1 MTHDDKISYMK
12 VACGIVGH
20 SFHEMGLDMLVS
32 IYDKIIQMEGNTD
45 LKTLV
50 DVQLEVERKHKAIEL
65 EKLKETP
72 KVWK

>member
-12 VACGIVGH
+12 VACGIVGY
-20 SFHEMGLDMLVS
+20 SFHEMRLDILVS